1 VQCSQKREFTRV
13 AKIEINEPI
22 HAHFH
27 TDDALPELRL
37 AMSTRASNAPISPP
51 ATHVDSDLVI
61 KGITLSGHQ
70 FRPSDW
76 SDRLCGVMSAFGAD
90 EQLRYSPLVT
100 PALRDGLR
108 CVIVKRELAVLEPRL
123 FKFFLSFAVDNDLQ
137 ITIDADAVATLLPE
151 SVRRMS
157 QDSAVL
163 APKAVTIA
171 ARSEDY

>member
-1 VQCSQKREFTRV
+1 
-13 AKIEINEPI
+13 
-22 HAHFH
+22 
-27 TDDALPELRL
+27 
-37 AMSTRASNAPISPP
+37 MSTRASNAPTSPSV
-51 ATHVDSDLVI
+51 THIDSDLVI

-108 CVIVKRELAVLEPRL
+108 CVIVKRELASLEPRL

-137 ITIDADAVATLLPE
+137 ITFDADAVATLLPE

-157 QDSAVL
+157 QDSAIL
-163 APKAVTIA
+163 ASKIA
-171 ARSEDY
+171 QIVAPNEDY

>member
-1 VQCSQKREFTRV
+1 M
-13 AKIEINEPI
+13 
-22 HAHFH
+22 
-27 TDDALPELRL
+27 DDALHELRL

-151 SVRRMS
+151 SARRMS
-157 QDSAVL
+157 QDAAVL
-163 APKAVTIA
+163 VRPA
-171 ARSEDY
+171 ASSEDY